1 MEKGLAQLLG
11 QKPAMEVGGLS
22 RNGEKRMKR
31 KDILEK
37 KKAVDE
43 AMKAASSVKDPLV
56 SFSPF
61 CHYDTIGL
69 SVQLKSGRGDKLSS
83 PMKQYIQNLLKVNME
98 GSYGSEWPAE
108 EKVKRREMVAPEAR
122 YIFVH
127 SFPDSGTNEMTALLG
142 TGKTSNTITGARAT
156 IVGFVQYRFTIE
168 EDLPVV
174 YVYEL
179 QLEPSVQGKGLGRFL
194 MQLIELIACKNSMGA
209 VVLTVQK
216 ANFSAMNFY
225 IGKLRYT
232 IASISPS
239 RVNPLIGVDSSYEIL
254 CKAFSD
260 EAKAKLE
267 VTSDALS
274 SLLVEEEM
282 KKDKEEEDGRKK
294 QRRRESEK

>member
-83 PMKQYIQNLLKVNME
+83 PMKQYIQNLLKVVNME

-142 TGKTSNTITGARAT
+142 TGKTSNTITEFYGCCGAHCSKSKL
-156 IVGFVQYRFTIE
+156 FS
-168 EDLPVV
+168 
-174 YVYEL
+174 YE
-179 QLEPSVQGKGLGRFL
+179 FL
-194 MQLIELIACKNSMGA
+194 
-209 VVLTVQK
+209 
-216 ANFSAMNFY
+216 Y
-225 IGKLRYT
+225 RYT